1 MTIAGTLSQAIA
13 LHQQGDL
20 QKANALYASILNE
33 NPNHLQTLCLSGS
46 IAQQYGNF
54 GEAAR
59 LFNLAHQISP
69 NQAAICLQLGIC
81 YSNLGDLETANTL
94 YKQACSLAPNQ
105 LEPIVN
111 LANNLTKLNQFQE
124 AYALYRNTADFSKIF
139 SKDLS
144 YGFVRS
150 FGATAGFDWNTKND
164 SYGSKKQMAVVGPT
178 VMFNVPGFANLSV
191 LELYESQYSNFNT
204 TGSRYSYNPHAALD
218 LAFGIPFSIGPA
230 KFSFE
235 GYWDYIGSKGQLE
248 PGGALSGRETHF
260 DGRIMYDVSTILT
273 AKPKTFQLGFEYEF
287 WKNKFG
293 DTVYSDGPGTRAST
307 PMVRGEYHF

>member
-1 MTIAGTLSQAIA
+1 MEFFMKSSIFKRTAIAALAAVGFAVHAADWSDTTLSERYGNSFQEPSDAKKIGKHILNFTNVSGYSYGTNFFSVDLLTSDANDPSAGT
-13 LHQQGDL
+13 
-20 QKANALYASILNE
+20 
-33 NPNHLQTLCLSGS
+33 SGVG
-46 IAQQYGNF
+46 A
-54 GEAAR
+54 
-59 LFNLAHQISP
+59 
-69 NQAAICLQLGIC
+69 
-81 YSNLGDLETANTL
+81 
-94 YKQACSLAPNQ
+94 
-105 LEPIVN
+105 
-111 LANNLTKLNQFQE
+111 QE

-293 DTVYSDGPGTRAST
+293 DTVASNTYGTRAST